1 MARTT
6 AVLLLALSSLV
17 PSVVSV
23 PVLAQEECVCKPLEG
38 QTFSN
43 SSLASCNKIAEGIQ
57 QWRAVAFHSPYLAD
71 AFVDAEQGLRVF
83 RDGKLLER
91 TQHVRTS
98 GCHGPVQPQTVFD
111 RAVKNLFHQWKEPNE
126 ETTTSTRTPN
136 REPILPPAR
145 PTWPWEQSQ
154 NEDKSPGREV
164 QHTSEPAFLEP
175 AQRYRILC
183 RSRNT
188 PNENSFAGRPELI
201 LLAGLIIV
209 VVCMTLVDTVVVAW
223 RGYKWA
229 TQSAPVALGGDEKRI
244 YALYSIEEEEFE
256 DAVVPAISDL

>member
-83 RDGKLLER
+83 RDGKL
-91 TQHVRTS
+91 
-98 GCHGPVQPQTVFD
+98 
-111 RAVKNLFHQWKEPNE
+111 
-126 ETTTSTRTPN
+126 
-136 REPILPPAR
+136 
-145 PTWPWEQSQ
+145 
-154 NEDKSPGREV
+154 
-164 QHTSEPAFLEP
+164 
-175 AQRYRILC
+175 
-183 RSRNT
+183 
-188 PNENSFAGRPELI
+188 
-201 LLAGLIIV
+201 
-209 VVCMTLVDTVVVAW
+209 
-223 RGYKWA
+223 YKWA